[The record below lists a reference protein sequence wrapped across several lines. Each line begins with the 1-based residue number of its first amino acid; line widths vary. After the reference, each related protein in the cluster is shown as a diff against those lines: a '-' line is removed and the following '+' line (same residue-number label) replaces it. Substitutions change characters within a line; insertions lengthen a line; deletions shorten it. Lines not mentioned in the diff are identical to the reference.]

1 VRSLGAGQV
10 HRAHLIAEATLG
22 GVVTVQAVAAGPS
35 AAEVR
40 AQLERVVSSSRFTS
54 APGATRLLRFLVE
67 ETLSGRGE
75 QLKEFTL
82 ATGVFGRD
90 ASFDPKLDPAIRVEA
105 SRLRQRLEH
114 YYLTLGRNDPVLID
128 LPRGAYVPHFSR
140 NADVLHLQRD
150 LDATR
155 ASRTRDAAGVPLLRG
170 PWLAVLPFE
179 NLGGEADAVF
189 AEGVTVEI
197 MTALSRFR
205 EVHVIGRSTVLH
217 HRDERDAAAWHREL
231 GVDFVVAGDA
241 LRDNHR
247 LRIHARLLDAPR
259 GEVLW
264 AEVFERDLATTE
276 IFLVQDEIATR
287 VAATVA
293 QPRGAL
299 AAPVLAR
306 IPQRP
311 SGRLGSYECLLRFYD
326 YSANRSPEAHARLR
340 DAVQESLRLETRIA
354 SLWTVASFL
363 ATDTA
368 RFGYNA
374 DGDRDAALDEAL
386 RAARRAIRLDRQD
399 ALGYH
404 ALFQAHFNRGDLR
417 AFRRAADRA
426 LALNPNNSE
435 ILADYGTH
443 LTMCDEWDLG
453 MLLLRGALIL
463 NPEPPD
469 WYWVPFFSWHFER
482 REFDAALDMALRAQ
496 SDGFFWTHAVH
507 AMAYEALGQHEAA
520 HAAITRLLAVYPAFA
535 ECAEEELARWVS
547 SKRVGP
553 AVEMLRRAGLPAPA
567 RQA

>member
-1 VRSLGAGQV
+1 MEIQ
-10 HRAHLIAEATLG
+10 TL
-22 GVVTVQAVAAGPS
+22 AAPPT
-35 AAEVR
+35 AAEIR
-40 AQLERVVSSSRFTS
+40 EQLERIVSSTRFTS

-67 ETLSGRGE
+67 ETLAGRGE

-90 ASFDPKLDPAIRVEA
+90 ASFDPKIDPSIRVEA

-114 YYLTLGRNDPVLID
+114 YYLTLGRNDPVLIE
-128 LPRGAYVPHFSR
+128 LPRGGYVLVFSR
-140 NADVLHLQRD
+140 NTDVLHVRRD
-150 LDATR
+150 IDATR

-170 PWLAVLPFE
+170 PWLAVLPFQ
-179 NLGGEADAVF
+179 NLGGEEDAVF
-189 AEGVTVEI
+189 ADGITVEI

-205 EVHVIGRSTVLH
+205 EIHVIGRSTVLRY
-217 HRDERDAAAWHREL
+217 RDERDAAAWHREL

-241 LRDNHR
+241 WRDNDR
-247 LRIHARLLDAPR
+247 VRIHARLLDAPR

-264 AEVFERDLATTE
+264 AETFERDLATTE

-311 SGRLGSYECLLRFYD
+311 SGRLGSYECLLRFYE
-326 YSANRSPEAHARLR
+326 YCANRSPEAHASLR
-340 DAVQESLRLETRIA
+340 DGVRQSLRMETRIA

-368 RFGYNA
+368 RFGYNPE
-374 DGDRDAALDEAL
+374 GDRDAALDEAM

-404 ALFQAHFNRGDLR
+404 AMFLAHFNCGDIR

-426 LALNPNNSE
+426 VALNPNNSE

-443 LTMCDEWDLG
+443 LTMCDEWELG
-453 MLLLRGALIL
+453 LLLLRGALIL

-469 WYWVPFFSWHFER
+469 WYWIPFFIWHFER
-482 REFDAALDMALRAQ
+482 KEFDAALDMALRAQ

-507 AMAYEALGQHEAA
+507 AMAYEALGRHEPA
-520 HAAITRLLAVYPAFA
+520 HASINRLLEVYPGFA

-547 SKRVGP
+547 SNRVGP
-553 AVEMLRRAGLPAPA
+553 AVAMLRRAGLPAVA